1 MKKRELVVAPLCE
14 AALILVAGVT
24 AWLTHKPLFFA
35 SLGPTAF
42 EMIESPERPSAR
54 PYNVILGHFIGV
66 LSGFAALALT
76 HAWASP
82 AVSTSSISLV
92 RVWAAVLA
100 GLLTVFG
107 TLLARAQQ
115 PAALSTSLMI
125 ATGSMQ
131 RLQDAPVIM
140 AAILLIT
147 ALGEPLRRWRLRNQ
161 GEPPQSHQKRV
172 LRSQVA
178 DQGSVPERKYTLS
191 ERAGK

>member
-14 AALILVAGVT
+14 AALILVAGVA

-42 EMIESPERPSAR
+42 EMIEAPERPSAR

-76 HAWASP
+76 NAWTSP
-82 AVSTSSISLV
+82 GVSTSSISLI

-100 GLLTVFG
+100 VLLTVFG

-131 RLQDAPVIM
+131 RLQDAQLSWLPSCSSPLWANHSAGGACGTKVNHSIALEACPVI
-140 AAILLIT
+140 
-147 ALGEPLRRWRLRNQ
+147 
-161 GEPPQSHQKRV
+161 
-172 LRSQVA
+172 RS
-178 DQGSVPERKYTLS
+178 S
-191 ERAGK
+191 